1 MWHLWVK
8 TFFLKEKKDAASFNR
23 GGTRSHTAWS
33 VVVCSTRI
41 RRPKTTHH
49 TATIIFQHK
58 KKWFPLPVI
67 RHSRRSQRLIS
78 HFYLEKIPAPLTPQ
92 YSIYHFYFCSCKEA
106 MTLGFPTTLNLFIH
120 LFTHTHPTSLCSV
133 CNTSQVFESLDWW
146 GLIKLEL
153 WKQQCSAG
161 GWWY

>member
-1 MWHLWVK
+1 MQHI
-8 TFFLKEKKDAASFNR
+8 FR

-41 RRPKTTHH
+41 RRPKKDYAPHSDHNFSTQKSDSPSL
-49 TATIIFQHK
+49 IFD
-58 KKWFPLPVI
+58 I
-67 RHSRRSQRLIS
+67 AGASQRLIS

-120 LFTHTHPTSLCSV
+120 LFTHTHTSHQFMLCV
-133 CNTSQVFESLDWW
+133 LVQVFESLDWW